1 MKTFWQDVRYGVRML
16 TKRPGFTVT
25 AALVLALGIGA
36 NTALFSVVHSVLLS
50 PLPFKDAE
58 QLVLVQTLWH
68 SSGGR
73 GSVSGPD
80 YIDWSER
87 NSVMDGLSAFDTC
100 RLNLT
105 GAGEPLA
112 LQGFR
117 TTTNFFDVL
126 RPNKMTLGR
135 SFRLDESQTGNHYVT
150 VLSHNL
156 WRDRFD
162 SDPNIVGKTITL
174 DGAPY
179 TVVGVAASMMGFIE
193 EMVRIYVPLQREEL
207 IKRHRGSHYLNAIG
221 RIKPEVSV
229 AQAQAQMD
237 QVAMQVARENPNT
250 NVNKGVIIEPL
261 HEMLIDSV
269 RTAFLVLYGAVT
281 VLLLV
286 ACVNVS
292 NLLVAKAS
300 ARSRE
305 IAIRQA
311 LGAGRVRLMRQLL
324 TESILLGIL
333 GGILGLVLA
342 FWSLDMLQLI
352 APRIQQTGG
361 GGIPGFEE
369 IRVSLPVLGFTIGLS
384 LIAGLLFGMV
394 PALQGSR
401 HGLSNTL
408 KETGQSVS
416 RGRTRH
422 RTLGTLVVA
431 QIALAMIL
439 LTGAGLL
446 IKSFIKLQRSNPG
459 FNADRLLA
467 LHVVRPDNSENSNQQ
482 YRFDYFNRVIEK
494 LAAMSGVE
502 AAGAIDMHPMN
513 PSNSNSSFQI
523 VGKEGSLSAE
533 NRMVSCDYFRCLGI
547 PLMQGR
553 TFTSQDND
561 QGQRVV
567 VVNQEL
573 VRRYLPDRDPIGQV
587 INFWGSE
594 RTIVGVVGD
603 VKIRTLRSDDY
614 SAFVYM
620 PIAQQCRHNMTF
632 FIHTTGDPIQWASAA
647 RKVLWDIDSSQP
659 ILYVETMDQ
668 LVLNSISVERFCAIL
683 LTVMAGVALIMALV
697 GLYGVMAFAV
707 TERRNEIGIR
717 MALGAQNTDI
727 LRLVIKKAFVLTI
740 IGLAIGLACTLA
752 VCRLMASLLY
762 SISVYDPATFVLI
775 PVLLFAVAM
784 LACYLPA
791 RKAAQLDPL
800 ETLRYE

>member
-1 MKTFWQDVRYGVRML
+1 MKTLGQDIRYGARML
-16 TKRPGFTVT
+16 IKRPGFTLT
-25 AALVLALGIGA
+25 AAVVLALWIGA

-50 PLPFKDAE
+50 PLPFNDPE
-58 QLVLVQTLWH
+58 RLVLVQTLWK
-68 SSGGR
+68 SSGGT

-80 YIDWSER
+80 YIDWAER
-87 NSVMDGLSAFDTC
+87 NQVMDGLCAFDTC
-100 RLNLT
+100 RLSLT
-105 GAGEPLA
+105 GSGEPLA

-117 TTTNFFDVL
+117 ASANFFDVL
-126 RPNKMTLGR
+126 KPEMALGR
-135 SFRLDESQTGNHYVT
+135 GFRPDEEHAGNHYVT

-162 SDPNIVGKTITL
+162 SDPSIVGKTITL

-179 TVVGVAASMMGFIE
+179 TVIGVAGRLMGFIE
-193 EMVRIYVPLQREEL
+193 EMVRVYVPLQRDQL
-207 IKRHRGSHYLNAIG
+207 IKGHRGSHYLNVLG
-221 RIKPEVSV
+221 RLKSDVSF
-229 AQAQAQMD
+229 AQAQVQMD
-237 QVAMQVARENPNT
+237 QVAVQIGKENPNT
-250 NVNKGVIIEPL
+250 NVNKGVLIEPL
-261 HEMLIDSV
+261 HEMLVDSI

-311 LGAGRVRLMRQLL
+311 LGAGRIRLIRQLL
-324 TESILLGIL
+324 TECVLLGIL
-333 GGILGLVLA
+333 GGILGLILA
-342 FWSLDMLQLI
+342 FWSLNMLQLI
-352 APRIQQTGG
+352 APRIQETGG
-361 GGIPGFEE
+361 SGLPGFEE
-369 IRVSLPVLGFTIGLS
+369 IRVNLPVLGFTMGLS
-384 LIAGLLFGMV
+384 LIAGLFFGLV
-394 PALQGSR
+394 PAWQGTH

-416 RGRTRH
+416 HGRSRH

-446 IKSFIKLQRSNPG
+446 IKSFVKLQNSHPG

-467 LHVVRPDNSENSNQQ
+467 LHVVRPDTTENRNLLN
-482 YRFDYFNRVIEK
+482 RVEFFNRVIEK
-494 LAAMSGVE
+494 LAALPGVE

-513 PSNSNSSFQI
+513 PSQSNSTFRI
-523 VGKEGSLSAE
+523 IGKESSPSAE
-533 NRMVSCDYFRCLGI
+533 QRIASCDYFRCLGI

-553 TFTSQDND
+553 TFTPQDNEKS
-561 QGQRVV
+561 QLVV
-567 VVNQEL
+567 VVSHEL
-573 VRRYLPDRDPIGQV
+573 IRRYLADRDPIGQV
-587 INFWGSE
+587 INFWGRE

-603 VKIRTLRSDDY
+603 VKIRTLKSDDY

-620 PIAQQCRHNMTF
+620 PLAQQGGYNMTF
-632 FIHTTGDPIQWASAA
+632 FIRTTGDPIQWASAA
-647 RKVLWDIDSSQP
+647 RKVIWDVDSTQP
-659 ILYVETMDQ
+659 ILYLETMDQ

-707 TERRNEIGIR
+707 TERRSEIGIR
-717 MALGAQNTDI
+717 MALGADNRNI
-727 LRLVIKKAFVLTI
+727 LGLMIKKAFILTI
-740 IGLAIGLACTLA
+740 IGLIIGLLGALA
-752 VCRLMASLLY
+752 ICRLMTSLLY
-762 SISVYDPATFVLI
+762 GTSVYDLATFVLV
-775 PVLLFAVAM
+775 PLLLLGVAM
-784 LACYLPA
+784 LACYFPA
-791 RKAAQLDPL
+791 RKAAQLNPV

>member
-1 MKTFWQDVRYGVRML
+1 MGTLWQDIKYALRML
-16 TKRPGFTVT
+16 AKRPGFTVL

-50 PLPFKDAE
+50 PLPFKDPE
-58 QLVLVQTLWH
+58 RIVLVQTLWR

-80 YIDWSER
+80 YIDWDER
-87 NSVMDGLSAFDTC
+87 NRVMEGLSAFDSC
-100 RLNLT
+100 RLSLT

-117 TTTNFFDVL
+117 TTPNFFDVL
-126 RPNKMTLGR
+126 RPKKMALGR
-135 SFRLDESQTGNHYVT
+135 SFRPDESQTGNHYVT

-162 SDPNIVGKTITL
+162 SDPNIVGKTIAL

-179 TVVGVAASMMGFIE
+179 TVVGVAGSMMGFIE

-207 IKRHRGSHYLNAIG
+207 IKGHRGSHYLNVLG
-221 RIKPEVSV
+221 RIKPDISFV
-229 AQAQAQMD
+229 QAQAQMD
-237 QVAMQVARENPNT
+237 QVAVQIERENPNT
-250 NVNKGVIIEPL
+250 NVNKGVRIEPL

-311 LGAGRVRLMRQLL
+311 LGAGRGRLIRQLL
-324 TESILLGIL
+324 TESILLGII

-394 PALQGSR
+394 PAWQGSR

-408 KETGQSVS
+408 KETGQNVS

-446 IKSFIKLQRSNPG
+446 IKSFIKLQQSNPG

-467 LHVVRPDNSENSNQQ
+467 LHVVRPDNLENRDQRN
-482 YRFDYFNRVIEK
+482 RADYFNRVIEK

-502 AAGAIDMHPMN
+502 SAGAIDMHPMN
-513 PSNSNSSFQI
+513 PSNSNSTFGI
-523 VGKEGSLSAE
+523 VGKEGSPSAE
-533 NRMVSCDYFRCLGI
+533 QRIVSSDYFHCLGI

-553 TFTSQDND
+553 SFTPQDNE
-561 QGQRVV
+561 QSQKVV
-567 VVNQEL
+567 VVSQEL
-573 VRRYLPDRDPIGQV
+573 VRRYLPERDPIGQV
-587 INFWGSE
+587 ITFWGSK

-614 SAFVYM
+614 SAFVYL
-620 PIAQQCRHNMTF
+620 PIAQQCRYGMTF
-632 FIHTTGDPIQWASAA
+632 FIRTTADPIQWAGAA
-647 RKVLWDIDSSQP
+647 RKVLWDIDPSQP

-683 LTVMAGVALIMALV
+683 LTVMAGVALVMALV

-717 MALGAQNTDI
+717 MALGAEDKDI
-727 LRLVIKKAFVLTI
+727 LGLIIKKAFILTI
-740 IGLAIGLACTLA
+740 IGLVIGLVGALV
-752 VCRLMASLLY
+752 VCRFATTLLY
-762 SISVYDPATFVLI
+762 GISIYDPATFVLV
-775 PVLLFAVAM
+775 PLLLLCVAM

-800 ETLRYE
+800 KTLRYE

>member
-1 MKTFWQDVRYGVRML
+1 MKIIWQDIRYGARML
-16 TKRPGFTVT
+16 TKRPGFTLT
-25 AALVLALGIGA
+25 AAVVLALGIGA
-36 NTALFSVVHSVLLS
+36 NTALFSVVHNVLFS
-50 PLPFKDAE
+50 PLPFNDADR
-58 QLVLVQTLWH
+58 LAFVQTFWL
-68 SSGGR
+68 SSSSK

-80 YIDWSER
+80 YIDWAER
-87 NSVMDGLSAFDTC
+87 NRVMDGLCAFDIC
-100 RLNLT
+100 RLSLT

-117 TTTNFFDVL
+117 ASANIFDVL
-126 RPNKMTLGR
+126 QAKMALGR
-135 SFRLDESQTGNHYVT
+135 GFRPEESHVGNHYVT

-162 SDPNIVGKTITL
+162 SDPNIIGNAIAL

-179 TVVGVAASMMGFIE
+179 TVVGVAGPTMGFIE
-193 EMVRIYVPLQREEL
+193 EMVRIYIPLTREEL
-207 IKRHRGSHYLNAIG
+207 IRRNRGSHYLNVLG
-221 RIKPEVSV
+221 RLKPDISF

-237 QVAMQVARENPNT
+237 QVALQIARENPNS
-250 NVNKGVIIEPL
+250 NVNKGVILEPL
-261 HEMLIDSV
+261 HEMLVDSI

-311 LGAGRVRLMRQLL
+311 LGAGRGRLIRQLL
-324 TESILLGIL
+324 TESVLLGLI
-333 GGILGLVLA
+333 GGILGLILA

-352 APRIQQTGG
+352 APKIQQTGG
-361 GGIPGFEE
+361 SGIPGFEE
-369 IRVSLPVLGFTIGLS
+369 IRVNLPVLGFTVGLS

-394 PALQGSR
+394 PAWQGSH

-446 IKSFIKLQRSNPG
+446 IKSFVNLQGSHPG

-467 LHVVRPDNSENSNQQ
+467 LHVVRPDTPENRDQKNLAD
-482 YRFDYFNRVIEK
+482 FFNRIIEK
-494 LAAMSGVE
+494 LAALPGVE
-502 AAGAIDMHPMN
+502 AAGVIDLHPMT
-513 PSNSNSSFQI
+513 PSNSNSTFRI
-523 VGKEGSLSAE
+523 LGKEGSPSAE
-533 NRMVSCDYFRCLGI
+533 QRIASCDYFRCLGI

-553 TFTSQDND
+553 TFEPQDND
-561 QGQRVV
+561 QSQHVV
-567 VVNQEL
+567 VVSQEL

-587 INFWGSE
+587 IRFWGRE

-603 VKIRTLRSDDY
+603 VKIRTVRRDDY

-620 PIAQQCRHNMTF
+620 PIAQECGHNMTL
-632 FIHTTGDPIQWASAA
+632 FIRTTGDSIQWASAA
-647 RKVLWDIDSSQP
+647 RRVIWDVDASQP

-668 LVLNSISVERFCAIL
+668 LVLNSISVEHFCAIL

-717 MALGAQNTDI
+717 IALGAQGKDI
-727 LRLVIKKAFVLTI
+727 LHLVIKKAFVLTM
-740 IGLAIGLACTLA
+740 IGLAAGLLGALA
-752 VCRLMASLLY
+752 VCHLMASLLY
-762 SISVYDPATFVLI
+762 GISVYDPATFVLV
-775 PVLLFAVAM
+775 PLLLLGVAM

-791 RKAAQLDPL
+791 RKAAQLDPV

>member
-1 MKTFWQDVRYGVRML
+1 MKTLWQDIRYGVRML

-50 PLPFKDAE
+50 PLPFKNAE
-58 QLVLVQTLWH
+58 RLVLAQTLWR
-68 SSGGR
+68 SSGGK
-73 GSVSGPD
+73 GSCSGPD
-80 YIDWSER
+80 YIDWAER
-87 NSVMDGLSAFDTC
+87 NRVMEGLCAFDVC
-100 RLNLT
+100 RLSLT

-117 TTTNFFDVL
+117 TSADFFDVL
-126 RPNKMTLGR
+126 KAEVALGR
-135 SFRLDESQTGNHYVT
+135 GFRPDESHTGNHYVT

-162 SDPNIVGKTITL
+162 SDPNIVGKMITL
-174 DGAPY
+174 DSAPY
-179 TVVGVAASMMGFIE
+179 TVVGVAGPAMGFIE
-193 EMVRIYVPLQREEL
+193 DMVRIYVPLPREEL
-207 IKRHRGSHYLNAIG
+207 IKRNRGSHYLTVLG
-221 RIKPEVSV
+221 RLKPDVSI

-237 QVAMQVARENPNT
+237 QVASQIEGENPNT
-250 NVNKGVIIEPL
+250 NVNKGVSIQPL

-311 LGAGRVRLMRQLL
+311 LGAGRIRLIRQLL
-324 TESILLGIL
+324 TESILLGIF
-333 GGILGLVLA
+333 GGIFGLILA

-369 IRVSLPVLGFTIGLS
+369 IRVNLPVLGFTIGLS

-446 IKSFIKLQRSNPG
+446 IKSFIKLQSSHPG

-467 LHVVRPDNSENSNQQ
+467 LHVVRPDNSENRDQRN
-482 YRFDYFNRVIEK
+482 RMDYFNKVIEK
-494 LAAMSGVE
+494 LATMSGVE

-513 PSNSNSSFQI
+513 PSNSNSTFSI
-523 VGKEGSLSAE
+523 VGKEGSPSAE
-533 NRMVSCDYFRCLGI
+533 NRMVSCDYFRCLSI

-553 TFTSQDND
+553 TFTPQDND
-561 QGQRVV
+561 QSQRVV
-567 VVNQEL
+567 VVNREL

-587 INFWGSE
+587 IKFWGDD

-632 FIHTTGDPIQWASAA
+632 FIRTTGDSIQWAGAA
-647 RKVLWDIDSSQP
+647 RKVLWDIDPSQP

-717 MALGAQNTDI
+717 MALGAQDKDI
-727 LRLVIKKAFVLTI
+727 LLLVIKKAFVLTI
-740 IGLAIGLACTLA
+740 IGLALGLACTLA
-752 VCRLMASLLY
+752 VCRLMTSLLY
-762 SISVYDPATFVLI
+762 SISVYDPVTFVLI
-775 PVLLFAVAM
+775 PVLLFTVAM

>member
-1 MKTFWQDVRYGVRML
+1 ML
-16 TKRPGFTVT
+16 AKRPGFTVT

-58 QLVLVQTLWH
+58 SLVLVQTLWR

-80 YIDWSER
+80 YIDWDER
-87 NSVMDGLSAFDTC
+87 NRVLEGLSAFDTC
-100 RLNLT
+100 RLSLT

-117 TTTNFFDVL
+117 TTVNFFDVL
-126 RPNKMTLGR
+126 KPQQMALGR
-135 SFRLDESQTGNHYVT
+135 SFRPDESQTGNHYVT

-156 WRDRFD
+156 WRDRFN
-162 SDPNIVGKTITL
+162 SDPDIVGKIITL

-179 TVVGVAASMMGFIE
+179 TVVGVAGSMMGFIE

-207 IKRHRGSHYLNAIG
+207 IKGHRGSHYLNVIG
-221 RIKPEVSV
+221 RIKPETSF

-250 NVNKGVIIEPL
+250 NVNKSVRIEPL
-261 HEMLIDSV
+261 HEMLVDSI
-269 RTAFLVLYGAVT
+269 RTAFLILYGAVT

-324 TESILLGIL
+324 TESILLGII

-342 FWSLDMLQLI
+342 FWSLNMLQLI

-361 GGIPGFEE
+361 GIPGFEE
-369 IRVSLPVLGFTIGLS
+369 IRVNLPVLGFTIGLS

-394 PALQGSR
+394 PAWQGSR

-467 LHVVRPDNSENSNQQ
+467 LHVVRPDNLENSNQQ
-482 YRFDYFNRVIEK
+482 NRFGYFNRVIEK

-513 PSNSNSSFQI
+513 PSNSNSTFSI
-523 VGKEGSLSAE
+523 VGKEISPSAE
-533 NRMVSCDYFRCLGI
+533 QRMVSCNYFHCLGI

-553 TFTSQDND
+553 AFTPKDND
-561 QGQRVV
+561 QSQKVV

-587 INFWGSE
+587 IRFWGSE

-632 FIHTTGDPIQWASAA
+632 FIRTTGDPIQWAGAA
-647 RKVLWDIDSSQP
+647 RKVLWDIDPSQP

-717 MALGAQNTDI
+717 MALGAQDTDI

-740 IGLAIGLACTLA
+740 IGLVIGLACTLA
-752 VCRLMASLLY
+752 VCRLMTSLLY
-762 SISVYDPATFVLI
+762 SISVYDPATFLLI
-775 PVLLFAVAM
+775 PVLLFTVAM
-784 LACYLPA
+784 LACYFPA

>member
-58 QLVLVQTLWH
+58 QLVLVQTLWR

-87 NSVMDGLSAFDTC
+87 NSVMDGLSAFDIC
-100 RLNLT
+100 RLNFT

-117 TTTNFFDVL
+117 TTTNFFNVL
-126 RPNKMTLGR
+126 RPNNMALGR
-135 SFRLDESQTGNHYVT
+135 SFRPDESQAGNHYVT

-162 SDPNIVGKTITL
+162 SDPDIVGKIITL
-174 DGAPY
+174 DSAPY
-179 TVVGVAASMMGFIE
+179 TVVGVAAPMMGFIE

-207 IKRHRGSHYLNAIG
+207 IKGHRGSHYLNSIG
-221 RIKPEVSV
+221 RIKPDISF

-237 QVAMQVARENPNT
+237 QVAMQVERENPNT
-250 NVNKGVIIEPL
+250 NVNKGVRIEPL
-261 HEMLIDSV
+261 HEMLVDSV
-269 RTAFLVLYGAVT
+269 RTAFLILYGAVT

-311 LGAGRVRLMRQLL
+311 LGAGRLRLMRQLL

-333 GGILGLVLA
+333 GGIFGLVLA

-352 APRIQQTGG
+352 APKIQQTGG

-369 IRVSLPVLGFTIGLS
+369 IRVNLPVLGFTIGLS

-446 IKSFIKLQRSNPG
+446 IKSFVKLQKANPG

-482 YRFDYFNRVIEK
+482 NRFDYFNRVIGE
-494 LAAMSGVE
+494 LAAMSGVN

-513 PSNSNSSFQI
+513 PSNSNSTFSI
-523 VGKEGSLSAE
+523 VGKEGSPSAE
-533 NRMVSCDYFRCLGI
+533 NRLVSCDYFHCLGI

-553 TFTSQDND
+553 AFKPQDND
-561 QGQRVV
+561 KGQKVV
-567 VVNQEL
+567 IVNQEL

-587 INFWGSE
+587 IRFWGSE

-632 FIHTTGDPIQWASAA
+632 FIRTTGEPIQWASAA
-647 RKVLWDIDSSQP
+647 RKVLWDIDPSQP

-697 GLYGVMAFAV
+697 GLYGVMAFVV

-717 MALGAQNTDI
+717 MALGAQDTDI

-740 IGLAIGLACTLA
+740 IGLVIGLICTLA
-752 VCRLMASLLY
+752 VCRLMTSLLY

-775 PVLLFAVAM
+775 PLLLFTVAM
-784 LACYLPA
+784 LACYFPA

>member
-1 MKTFWQDVRYGVRML
+1 MKTLWQDIRYGVRML
-16 TKRPGFTVT
+16 TKRPGFTIT

-58 QLVLVQTLWH
+58 RLVFVQTLWR
-68 SSGGR
+68 SSGSR

-80 YIDWSER
+80 YIDWAER
-87 NSVMDGLSAFDTC
+87 NQVMEGLCAFTAC
-100 RLNLT
+100 QLNLT
-105 GAGEPLA
+105 GSGEPLA
-112 LQGFR
+112 LHGFR
-117 TTTNFFDVL
+117 ASTNFFDVL
-126 RPNKMTLGR
+126 QAKMALGR
-135 SFRLDESQTGNHYVT
+135 GFGADESQAGNHYVT

-179 TVVGVAASMMGFIE
+179 TVVGVAAPMMGFIE
-193 EMVRIYVPLQREEL
+193 EMVRIYVPLQKDQL
-207 IKRHRGSHYLNAIG
+207 IKGHRGSHYLNALG
-221 RIKPEVSV
+221 RLKPNVTV
-229 AQAQAQMD
+229 VQAQTQMD
-237 QVAMQVARENPNT
+237 QVALQVSRENPNT
-250 NVNKGVIIEPL
+250 NVNKGIRIDPL
-261 HEMLIDSV
+261 HEMLVDSV
-269 RTAFLVLYGAVT
+269 RTAFLILYGAVT

-311 LGAGRVRLMRQLL
+311 LGAGRIRLMRQLL
-324 TESILLGIL
+324 TESILLGII
-333 GGILGLVLA
+333 GGIIGLILA

-352 APRIQQTGG
+352 APKLPQIGG

-369 IRVSLPVLGFTIGLS
+369 IRVNLPVLGFTIGLS

-416 RGRTRH
+416 RGRSRH

-446 IKSFIKLQRSNPG
+446 IKSFIKLQRSDPG
-459 FNADRLLA
+459 FNDNRLLA
-467 LHVVRPDNSENSNQQ
+467 LHVVRPDNAENRDQRS
-482 YRFDYFNRVIEK
+482 RFDYYNRVIEK
-494 LAAMSGVE
+494 LTAMSGVE
-502 AAGAIDMHPMN
+502 AAGAIDMHPMSS
-513 PSNSNSSFQI
+513 SNSNSTFRI
-523 VGKEGSLSAE
+523 VGKEISPSAE
-533 NRMVSCDYFRCLGI
+533 QRIVSCDYFHCLDI

-553 TFTSQDND
+553 TFTPKDFDQSQK
-561 QGQRVV
+561 VV
-567 VVNQEL
+567 IVNREL

-587 INFWGSE
+587 INFWGRE

-603 VKIRTLRSDDY
+603 VKIRTLRTDDY
-614 SAFVYM
+614 PPFVYM
-620 PIAQQCRHNMTF
+620 PLAQECGHQMTF
-632 FIHTTGDPIQWASAA
+632 FIRTTGEPIQWAGAA
-647 RKVLWDIDSSQP
+647 RKVLWDIDPSQP

-683 LTVMAGVALIMALV
+683 LTVMAGVALVMALV

-717 MALGAQNTDI
+717 MALGAQDADI
-727 LRLVIKKAFVLTI
+727 LRLVIKKAFLLTI
-740 IGLAIGLACTLA
+740 IGLVIGLICTLA
-752 VCRLMASLLY
+752 VCRLMTSMLY
-762 SISVYDPATFVLI
+762 NISVYDPATFVLI

-784 LACYLPA
+784 LACYFPA

>member
-1 MKTFWQDVRYGVRML
+1 MATIITDIKYGIRML
-16 TKRPGFTVT
+16 TKRPGFTLT

-36 NTALFSVVHSVLLS
+36 NTALFSVVHSVLFS
-50 PLPFKDAE
+50 PLPFKNAE
-58 QLVLVQTLWH
+58 RLVFVQTFWR
-68 SSGGR
+68 SGGK

-80 YIDWSER
+80 YIDWAER
-87 NSVMDGLSAFDTC
+87 NQVMEGLCAFDIC
-100 RLNLT
+100 RLSLT

-117 TTTNFFDVL
+117 TTANFFDVL
-126 RPNKMTLGR
+126 KPEMSLGR
-135 SFRLDESQTGNHYVT
+135 GFRPEESQAGDHYVT

-174 DGAPY
+174 DNAPY
-179 TVVGVAASMMGFIE
+179 IVVGVAGPLMGFIE
-193 EMVRIYVPLQREEL
+193 EMVRIYIPLQRDEL
-207 IKRHRGSHYLNAIG
+207 IKANRGSHYLNALG
-221 RIKPEVSV
+221 SLKPGMSV

-237 QVAMQVARENPNT
+237 QVALQISRENPNT
-250 NVNKGVIIEPL
+250 NVNKGVSIEPL

-292 NLLVAKAS
+292 NLLIAKAS

-305 IAIRQA
+305 IAIRQS
-311 LGAGRVRLMRQLL
+311 LGASRIRLIRQLL
-324 TESILLGIL
+324 TESIMLSIL

-342 FWSLDMLQLI
+342 FWSLNMLQTI

-369 IRVSLPVLGFTIGLS
+369 IRVNLPVLGFTMGLS
-384 LIAGLLFGMV
+384 LVAGVLFGIV
-394 PALQGSR
+394 PAWQGTR

-408 KETGQSVS
+408 KEVGQSVS
-416 RGRTRH
+416 HSRSRH

-431 QIALAMIL
+431 QIAMAMIL

-446 IKSFIKLQRSNPG
+446 IKSFIKLQGSNPG
-459 FNADRLLA
+459 FNAERLLA
-467 LHVVRPDNSENSNQQ
+467 LNVIRPDTSENRDLN
-482 YRFDYFNRVIEK
+482 NRVEFFNSVIDK
-494 LAAMSGVE
+494 LAALPGVE

-513 PSNSNSSFQI
+513 SGNSNSTFRI
-523 VGKEGSLSAE
+523 IGKDGSPSAE
-533 NRMVSCDYFRCLGI
+533 QRIVSCDYFRCLGI

-553 TFTSQDND
+553 AFTPLDKQNSQL
-561 QGQRVV
+561 VV
-567 VVNQEL
+567 VVSKEL

-587 INFWGSE
+587 INFWGRE

-603 VKIRTLRSDDY
+603 VKIRTLKSNDY
-614 SAFVYM
+614 SAFIYM
-620 PIAQQCRHNMTF
+620 PIAQECRYDMNF
-632 FIHTTGDPIQWASAA
+632 FIRTSGDPVNWANAA
-647 RKVLWDIDSSQP
+647 RKVIWEVDQSQP
-659 ILYVETMDQ
+659 ILSVDTMDQ

-717 MALGAQNTDI
+717 MALGAEDKDI
-727 LRLVIKKAFVLTI
+727 LGLIIKKALILTI
-740 IGLAIGLACTLA
+740 VGLVVGLIGALV
-752 VCRLMASLLY
+752 VCRFAMTLLY
-762 SISVYDPATFVLI
+762 NISVYDPATF
-775 PVLLFAVAM
+775 LLVPILLLGVAM
-784 LACYLPA
+784 LACYFPA
-791 RKAAQLDPL
+791 RRASQLNPI

>member
-1 MKTFWQDVRYGVRML
+1 MKTIWQDVRYGARML
-16 TKRPGFTVT
+16 AKRPGFTLT
-25 AALVLALGIGA
+25 AVIVLALGIGA
-36 NTALFSVVHSVLLS
+36 NTALFSVVHNVLFS
-50 PLPFKDAE
+50 PLPFNDADR
-58 QLVLVQTLWH
+58 LVLVQTAWRP
-68 SSGGR
+68 SGGG
-73 GSVSGPD
+73 GSCSGPD
-80 YIDWSER
+80 FIDWAER
-87 NSVMDGLSAFDTC
+87 NKVMEGLCAFNVC
-100 RLNLT
+100 QLSLT

-117 TTTNFFDVL
+117 TTANFFDVL
-126 RPNKMTLGR
+126 QPNKMALGR
-135 SFRLDESQTGNHYVT
+135 GFRPEESQTGNHYVA

-162 SDPNIVGKTITL
+162 SDPNIVSKTITL

-179 TVVGVAASMMGFIE
+179 TVVGVAGSLMGFIE
-193 EMVRIYVPLQREEL
+193 DMVRIYVPLQREDL
-207 IKRHRGSHYLNAIG
+207 IKGHRGSHYLNVLG
-221 RIKPEVSV
+221 RVKPGISF

-237 QVAMQVARENPNT
+237 QVALQIEKENPNT
-250 NVNKGVIIEPL
+250 NVNKGIRIDPL
-261 HEMLIDSV
+261 HEILIDSV
-269 RTAFLVLYGAVT
+269 RTAFIILYGAVT

-292 NLLVAKAS
+292 NLLIAKAS

-311 LGAGRVRLMRQLL
+311 LGAGRGRLIRQLL
-324 TESILLGIL
+324 TESILLGIF

-369 IRVSLPVLGFTIGLS
+369 IRVNLPVLGFTIGLS
-384 LIAGLLFGMV
+384 LIAGLLFGIV
-394 PALQGSR
+394 PAWQGSH

-439 LTGAGLL
+439 LTAAGLL
-446 IKSFIKLQRSNPG
+446 IKSFIKLQRSHPG

-467 LHVVRPDNSENSNQQ
+467 LHVVRPDAPENRNQQ
-482 YRFDYFNRVIEK
+482 KRVDYFNRVIEK
-494 LAAMSGVE
+494 LAALPGVE
-502 AAGAIDMHPMN
+502 AAGSIDMHPMN
-513 PSNSNSSFQI
+513 TSNSNSTFSI
-523 VGKEGSLSAE
+523 VGKDGSPSAE
-533 NRMVSCDYFRCLGI
+533 NRVVSCDYFRCLGI
-547 PLMQGR
+547 QLMQGR
-553 TFTSQDND
+553 TFTPHDND
-561 QGQRVV
+561 QSQRVV

-573 VRRYLPDRDPIGQV
+573 VRRYLPERDPIGQV
-587 INFWGSE
+587 INFWGRE
-594 RTIVGVVGD
+594 RTIVGVVGN
-603 VKIRTLRSDDY
+603 VKIRTLRSDEY
-614 SAFVYM
+614 PAFVYM
-620 PIAQQCRHNMTF
+620 PVAQQCGHSMTF
-632 FIHTTGDPIQWASAA
+632 FIRTTDDPLKWAGAA
-647 RKVLWDIDSSQP
+647 RRVIWEVDPSQP

-683 LTVMAGVALIMALV
+683 LTVMAGVALIMALA

-717 MALGAQNTDI
+717 MALGARDKDI

-740 IGLAIGLACTLA
+740 IGLVIGLACALA

-762 SISVYDPATFVLI
+762 SISVYDPATFMLV
-775 PVLLFAVAM
+775 PLLLLGVAM

-791 RKAAQLDPL
+791 RKAAQLDPVG
-800 ETLRYE
+800 TLRYE

>member
-1 MKTFWQDVRYGVRML
+1 MKTIWQDIRYGARML
-16 TKRPGFTVT
+16 TKRPGFTLT
-25 AALVLALGIGA
+25 AAVVLALGIGA

-50 PLPFKDAE
+50 PLPFSDAE
-58 QLVLVQTLWH
+58 RLVLVQTFWR
-68 SSGGR
+68 SSGGT

-80 YIDWSER
+80 YIDWAER
-87 NSVMDGLSAFDTC
+87 NQVMDGLCAFDTC
-100 RLNLT
+100 RLSLT

-117 TTTNFFDVL
+117 ATTNLYDVL
-126 RPNKMTLGR
+126 RATMALGR
-135 SFRLDESQTGNHYVT
+135 SFRPDESQAGNHYVT

-174 DGAPY
+174 DGAPF
-179 TVVGVAASMMGFIE
+179 TVVGVAGPMMGFIE
-193 EMVRIYVPLQREEL
+193 EMVRIYIPLTREEL
-207 IKRHRGSHYLNAIG
+207 VKNNRGSHYLNVLG
-221 RIKPEVSV
+221 RLKPDVSL
-229 AQAQAQMD
+229 AQARAQMD
-237 QVAMQVARENPNT
+237 QVAVQIARENPNT
-250 NVNKGVIIEPL
+250 NVNKGVRIEPL
-261 HEMLIDSV
+261 HEMLVDSV

-311 LGAGRVRLMRQLL
+311 LGAGRVRLIRQLL
-324 TESILLGIL
+324 TESVLLGIF
-333 GGILGLVLA
+333 GGIFGLILA

-352 APRIQQTGG
+352 APRIQETGG
-361 GGIPGFEE
+361 GGLPGFEE
-369 IRVSLPVLGFTIGLS
+369 IRVSLPVLGFTMGLS
-384 LIAGLLFGMV
+384 LVAGLLFGMV
-394 PALQGSR
+394 PAWQGTR

-416 RGRTRH
+416 HGRTRH

-446 IKSFIKLQRSNPG
+446 IKSFVKLQRSHPG

-467 LHVVRPDNSENSNQQ
+467 LHVVRPDTTENRSLQN
-482 YRFDYFNRVIEK
+482 RVEFFNRVIEK
-494 LAAMSGVE
+494 LAALPGVE
-502 AAGAIDMHPMN
+502 TAGAIDMHPMN
-513 PSNSNSSFQI
+513 PSNSNSTFHI
-523 VGKEGSLSAE
+523 IGKEGWPSAE
-533 NRMVSCDYFRCLGI
+533 QRIASCDYFRCLGI

-553 TFTSQDND
+553 AFEPQDTDQSQH
-561 QGQRVV
+561 VV
-567 VVNQEL
+567 VVSREL
-573 VRRYLPDRDPIGQV
+573 VRRYLADRDPIGQV
-587 INFWGSE
+587 INFWGRE

-603 VKIRTLRSDDY
+603 VKIRTLRRDDY

-620 PIAQQCRHNMTF
+620 PIAQQGRYNMTF
-632 FIHTTGDPIQWASAA
+632 FIRTSGDPIHWAGAA
-647 RKVLWDIDSSQP
+647 RKVIWDVDQSQP

-717 MALGAQNTDI
+717 MALGADDRDI
-727 LRLVIKKAFVLTI
+727 LGLVIKKAFVLTT
-740 IGLAIGLACTLA
+740 IGLVIGLMGALA

-762 SISVYDPATFVLI
+762 DISIYDPATFVFVPI
-775 PVLLFAVAM
+775 LLLGVAM
-784 LACYLPA
+784 LACYFPA
-791 RKAAQLDPL
+791 RRAAQLNPV

>member
-1 MKTFWQDVRYGVRML
+1 MKTIWQDMRYGARML
-16 TKRPGFTVT
+16 IKRPGFTLT
-25 AALVLALGIGA
+25 AVIVLALGIGA

-50 PLPFKDAE
+50 PLPFSNSE
-58 QLVLVQTLWH
+58 HLVFVQTHWRP
-68 SSGGR
+68 SGNK

-80 YIDWSER
+80 YIDWAER
-87 NSVMDGLSAFDTC
+87 NTVMEGLCAFDIC
-100 RLNLT
+100 QLNLT
-105 GAGEPLA
+105 GSGEPLA

-117 TTTNFFDVL
+117 ATANFFDVL
-126 RPNKMTLGR
+126 RPDKMLLGR
-135 SFRLDESQTGNHYVT
+135 SFRLDESQMGNHYVT

-162 SDPNIVGKTITL
+162 SDPNIVGTTITL
-174 DGAPY
+174 DGTPF
-179 TVVGVAASMMGFIE
+179 TVVGVAGPLMGFIE
-193 EMVRIYVPLQREEL
+193 EMVRIYVPLTREEL
-207 IKRHRGSHYLNAIG
+207 IKNNRGSHYLNVLG
-221 RIKPEVSV
+221 RIKPEFSV
-229 AQAQAQMD
+229 VQAQAQMD
-237 QVAMQVARENPNT
+237 QVALQVARENPNS
-250 NVNKGVIIEPL
+250 NVDKGVSIEPL
-261 HEMLIDSV
+261 HEMLVDSV

-300 ARSRE
+300 ARSKE
-305 IAIRQA
+305 IAIRQS
-311 LGAGRVRLMRQLL
+311 LGAGRIRLIRQLL
-324 TESILLGIL
+324 TESVLLGIF

-352 APRIQQTGG
+352 APRVQQTGG
-361 GGIPGFEE
+361 GELPGFEE
-369 IRVSLPVLGFTIGLS
+369 IRVNLPVLGFTIVLS
-384 LIAGLLFGMV
+384 LVAGLIFGMV
-394 PALQGSR
+394 PAWQGTR
-401 HGLSNTL
+401 HELSNTL

-416 RGRTRH
+416 HGRMRH
-422 RTLGTLVVA
+422 RTLGMLVVA
-431 QIALAMIL
+431 QISLAMIL

-446 IKSFIKLQRSNPG
+446 VKSFIKLQASHPG

-467 LHVVRPDNSENSNQQ
+467 LHVVRPDTTANQDLKN
-482 YRFDYFNRVIEK
+482 RVEFSTRVIEG
-494 LAAMSGVE
+494 LAALQGLEV
-502 AAGAIDMHPMN
+502 AGAIDLHPMN
-513 PSNSNSSFQI
+513 AANSNSTFRI
-523 VGKEGSLSAE
+523 LGKEVSPSAE
-533 NRMVSCDYFRCLGI
+533 NRVVSCNYFRCLGI

-553 TFTSQDND
+553 TFTPQDNH
-561 QGQRVV
+561 QSQPVV
-567 VVNQEL
+567 VVSQEL

-587 INFWGSE
+587 IRFWGTE

-614 SAFVYM
+614 PAFVYM
-620 PIAQQCRHNMTF
+620 PLAQECGHHVTF
-632 FIHTTGDPIQWASAA
+632 FIRTIGDPIQWAGAA
-647 RKVLWDIDSSQP
+647 RRVIWEVDSSQP

-717 MALGAQNTDI
+717 IALGAQDTDI
-727 LRLVIKKAFVLTI
+727 LRLVIKKAFILTI
-740 IGLAIGLACTLA
+740 IGLATGLVGALAACR
-752 VCRLMASLLY
+752 CASSMLY
-762 SISVYDPATFVLI
+762 GMTVYDPATFVLI
-775 PVLLFAVAM
+775 PVLLFTVAM

>member
-1 MKTFWQDVRYGVRML
+1 MKTIWQDIRFGARML
-16 TKRPGFTVT
+16 TKRPGFTLT
-25 AALVLALGIGA
+25 AAVVLALGIGA

-50 PLPFKDAE
+50 PLPFSDPE
-58 QLVLVQTLWH
+58 RLVFVQTLWR
-68 SSGGR
+68 GGGT

-80 YIDWSER
+80 YIDWAER
-87 NSVMDGLSAFDTC
+87 NQVLEGLCAFNVC
-100 RLNLT
+100 QLNLT
-105 GAGEPLA
+105 GSGEPLA
-112 LQGFR
+112 FQGFR
-117 TTTNFFDVL
+117 VTVNFFDVL
-126 RPNKMTLGR
+126 RPNNMALGR
-135 SFRLDESQTGNHYVT
+135 SFRPDESQIGNHYVT

-162 SDPNIVGKTITL
+162 ADPNIVGKIITL

-179 TVVGVAASMMGFIE
+179 TVVGVAGSMMGFIE

-207 IKRHRGSHYLNAIG
+207 IKRNRGNHYLNVLG
-221 RIKPEVSV
+221 RIKSDVSF

-237 QVAMQVARENPNT
+237 QVALQVARENPNS
-250 NVNKGVIIEPL
+250 NVDKGVIIEPL
-261 HEMLIDSV
+261 HEMLVDTI

-311 LGAGRVRLMRQLL
+311 LGAGRVRLIRQLL
-324 TESILLGIL
+324 TESVLLGIF
-333 GGILGLVLA
+333 GGMLGLVLA
-342 FWSLDMLQLI
+342 FWSLDMLQWI

-361 GGIPGFEE
+361 GELPGFEE
-369 IRVSLPVLGFTIGLS
+369 IRVNLPVLGFTIGLS

-394 PALQGSR
+394 PAWQGTH

-416 RGRTRH
+416 HGRSRH
-422 RTLGTLVVA
+422 RTLGMLVVT

-446 IKSFIKLQRSNPG
+446 VKSFIKLQNSHPG
-459 FNADRLLA
+459 FNAERLLA
-467 LHVVRPDNSENSNQQ
+467 LYVVRPDTKENQDLKS
-482 YRFDYFNRVIEK
+482 RVEFSNRVIEG
-494 LAAMSGVE
+494 LTALQGVE
-502 AAGAIDMHPMN
+502 SAGAIDMHPMIA
-513 PSNSNSSFQI
+513 SNSNSTFRI
-523 VGKEGSLSAE
+523 IGKEISPSAE
-533 NRMVSCDYFRCLGI
+533 QRIVSCNYFRCLNI

-553 TFTSQDND
+553 TFTPHDND
-561 QGQRVV
+561 QGQPVV
-567 VVNQEL
+567 VVSQEL

-587 INFWGSE
+587 IRFWGRE

-603 VKIRTLRSDDY
+603 VKIRTLRTDDCP
-614 SAFVYM
+614 AFVYM
-620 PIAQQCRHNMTF
+620 PLAQECGHHMTF
-632 FIHTTGDPIQWASAA
+632 FIRTTGDPLRWAGVA
-647 RKVLWDIDSSQP
+647 RKVIWDIDSSQP

-717 MALGAQNTDI
+717 MALGANDKDI
-727 LRLVIKKAFVLTI
+727 LGLMIKKAFILTI
-740 IGLAIGLACTLA
+740 IGLVIGLLGALA
-752 VCRLMASLLY
+752 ICRLMASLLY
-762 SISVYDPATFVLI
+762 GTSIYDPATFVVV
-775 PVLLFAVAM
+775 PVLLLGVAM
-784 LACYLPA
+784 LACYFPA
-791 RKAAQLDPL
+791 RKAAQLNPI

>member
-1 MKTFWQDVRYGVRML
+1 MKTLWQDIRYGVRML
-16 TKRPGFTVT
+16 TKRPGFTIT

-58 QLVLVQTLWH
+58 RLVFVQTLWR
-68 SSGGR
+68 SSGSR

-80 YIDWSER
+80 YIDWAER
-87 NSVMDGLSAFDTC
+87 NQVMEGLCAFTAC
-100 RLNLT
+100 QLNLT
-105 GAGEPLA
+105 GSGEPLA
-112 LQGFR
+112 LHGFR
-117 TTTNFFDVL
+117 ASTNFFDVL
-126 RPNKMTLGR
+126 QAKMALGR
-135 SFRLDESQTGNHYVT
+135 GFGADESQAGNHYVT

-179 TVVGVAASMMGFIE
+179 TVVGVAAPMMGFIE
-193 EMVRIYVPLQREEL
+193 EMVRIYVPLQKDQL
-207 IKRHRGSHYLNAIG
+207 IKGHRGSHYLNALG
-221 RIKPEVSV
+221 RLKPNVTV
-229 AQAQAQMD
+229 VQAQTQMD
-237 QVAMQVARENPNT
+237 QVALQVSRENPNT
-250 NVNKGVIIEPL
+250 NVNKGIRIDPL
-261 HEMLIDSV
+261 HEMLVDSV
-269 RTAFLVLYGAVT
+269 RTAFLILYGAVT

-311 LGAGRVRLMRQLL
+311 LGAGRIRLMRQLL
-324 TESILLGIL
+324 TESILLGII
-333 GGILGLVLA
+333 GGILGLILA

-352 APRIQQTGG
+352 APKLPQIGG

-369 IRVSLPVLGFTIGLS
+369 IRVNLPVLGFTIGLS

-416 RGRTRH
+416 RGRSRH

-439 LTGAGLL
+439 LIGAGLL
-446 IKSFIKLQRSNPG
+446 IKSFIKLQRSHSG
-459 FNADRLLA
+459 FNDDRLLA
-467 LHVVRPDNSENSNQQ
+467 LHVVRPDSAENRDQRS
-482 YRFDYFNRVIEK
+482 RFDYYNRVIEK

-502 AAGAIDMHPMN
+502 AAGAIDLHPMSA
-513 PSNSNSSFQI
+513 SNSNSTFRI
-523 VGKEGSLSAE
+523 VGKEVSPSAE
-533 NRMVSCDYFRCLGI
+533 QRIVSCDYFHCLGI

-553 TFTSQDND
+553 TFTPKDND
-561 QGQRVV
+561 QSQKVV
-567 VVNQEL
+567 IVNREL

-587 INFWGSE
+587 INFWGRE

-603 VKIRTLRSDDY
+603 VKIRTLRTDDY
-614 SAFVYM
+614 PPFVYM
-620 PIAQQCRHNMTF
+620 PIAQECGYNMTF
-632 FIHTTGDPIQWASAA
+632 FIRTTSDPIKWASAA
-647 RKVLWDIDSSQP
+647 RRVIWEVDSSQP

-717 MALGAQNTDI
+717 MALGAQGTDI
-727 LRLVIKKAFVLTI
+727 LRLVIKKAFILTI
-740 IGLAIGLACTLA
+740 IGLLIGLICTLA
-752 VCRLMASLLY
+752 VCRLMTSMLY
-762 SISVYDPATFVLI
+762 NISIYDPATFVLI
-775 PVLLFAVAM
+775 PLLLFAVAM

>member
-1 MKTFWQDVRYGVRML
+1 MKTLWQDIRYGVRML

-58 QLVLVQTLWH
+58 QLVLVQTLWR

-80 YIDWSER
+80 YIDWAER
-87 NSVMDGLSAFDTC
+87 NSVMEGLSAFDIC

-117 TTTNFFDVL
+117 STTNFFDVL
-126 RPNKMTLGR
+126 RPNNMALGR
-135 SFRLDESQTGNHYVT
+135 SFRPDESQAGNHYVT

-162 SDPNIVGKTITL
+162 SDPNIIGETITL

-179 TVVGVAASMMGFIE
+179 TVVGVAAPMMGFIE

-207 IKRHRGSHYLNAIG
+207 IKGHRGSHYLNAIG
-221 RIKPEVSV
+221 RIKPDVSF

-237 QVAMQVARENPNT
+237 QVAMQVERENPNT
-250 NVNKGVIIEPL
+250 NVNKGVRIEPL
-261 HEMLIDSV
+261 HEMLVDSV
-269 RTAFLVLYGAVT
+269 RTAFLILYGAVT

-311 LGAGRVRLMRQLL
+311 LGAGRMRLMRQLL
-324 TESILLGIL
+324 TESILLGII
-333 GGILGLVLA
+333 GGIFGLVLA

-369 IRVSLPVLGFTIGLS
+369 IRVNLPVLGFTIGLS

-408 KETGQSVS
+408 KETGQSVA

-467 LHVVRPDNSENSNQQ
+467 LHVVRPDTSENSDQ
-482 YRFDYFNRVIEK
+482 RIRVDYFNRVIEK

-513 PSNSNSSFQI
+513 PSNSNSTFSI
-523 VGKEGSLSAE
+523 VGKESSPSAE
-533 NRMVSCDYFRCLGI
+533 QRMVSCDYFHCLGI

-553 TFTSQDND
+553 TFTPQDND
-561 QGQRVV
+561 QAQRVV
-567 VVNQEL
+567 VVNREL

-603 VKIRTLRSDDY
+603 VKIRTLRSDEY

-632 FIHTTGDPIQWASAA
+632 FIRTISEPIQWASAA
-647 RKVLWDIDSSQP
+647 RKVLWDIDPSQP

-717 MALGAQNTDI
+717 MALGAQDKDI
-727 LRLVIKKAFVLTI
+727 LRLVIKKAFILTI
-740 IGLAIGLACTLA
+740 IGLVIGLACTLA
-752 VCRLMASLLY
+752 VCRLMTSLLY
-762 SISVYDPATFVLI
+762 SVSVYDPATFVLI
-775 PVLLFAVAM
+775 PVLLVTVAM
-784 LACYLPA
+784 LACYFPA